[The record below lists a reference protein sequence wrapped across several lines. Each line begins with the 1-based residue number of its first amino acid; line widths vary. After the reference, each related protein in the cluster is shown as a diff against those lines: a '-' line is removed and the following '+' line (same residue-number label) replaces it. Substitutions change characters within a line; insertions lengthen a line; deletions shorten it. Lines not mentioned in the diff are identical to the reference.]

1 MRPLIKIEK
10 YKISP
15 QHFSY
20 WEFFFSIYTNYIW
33 WISAIRPDVLR
44 NIARYIYD
52 SNVVVGTLQ
61 HIPLCKMLIKHG
73 QKLKKWFF
81 VLYFVH
87 EMFRKNEQII
97 CAKIYDLTPL
107 LPKHSFFPAI
117 IAHDC
122 GLIFQEMCKLSRWL
136 GPMTFI

>member
-1 MRPLIKIEK
+1 MRPLIKIKK

-15 QHFSY
+15 QHFWY
-20 WEFFFSIYTNYIW
+20 WKFFFCIYTLNYIW

-44 NIARYIYD
+44 NIARYIYEA
-52 SNVVVGTLQ
+52 NVVVDTLQ

-81 VLYFVH
+81 VSYFVH
-87 EMFRKNEQII
+87 EMFRKKWANNL
-97 CAKIYDLTPL
+97 CKNL
-107 LPKHSFFPAI
+107 LIPPKHSFFPAI